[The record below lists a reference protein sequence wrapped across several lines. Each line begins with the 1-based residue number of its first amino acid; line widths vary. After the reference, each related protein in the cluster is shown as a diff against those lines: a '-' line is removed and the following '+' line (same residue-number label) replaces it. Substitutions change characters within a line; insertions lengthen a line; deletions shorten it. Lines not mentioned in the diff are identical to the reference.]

1 MPPRDGT
8 RILFQE
14 KPSEGG
20 KFGQAG
26 FVTAVAGLLQEPA
39 STPRD
44 MMIASAIWR
53 MGRRMFMLICCIFR

>member
-1 MPPRDGT
+1 MPPRDGR
-8 RILFQE
+8 RILSRE
-14 KPSEGG
+14 SPREGG
-20 KFGQAG
+20 KFGHAG

-39 STPRD
+39 STPRE